1 MSGAGLTV
9 GLPVIEEL
17 VRLAAVEVPG
27 VARVGRGAPAWC
39 RWAAPTPV
47 QVTLR
52 GREVSVELAI
62 VARPAQPLGPLT
74 RAVRIA
80 ATAAIERLL
89 TLELASLNVVV
100 DGVGS

>member
-1 MSGAGLTV
+1 MSGASLSV
-9 GLPVIEEL
+9 GLPIIAEL

-39 RWAAPTPV
+39 RWAATAAV
-47 QVTLR
+47 KVSRQ

-74 RAVRIA
+74 HAVRVA

-89 TLELASLNVVV
+89 TLELVSLNVVV